1 MKVVF
6 SAYAKQELD
15 DVVRYLTR
23 RSTGRAKKRRAGEL
37 DLLGVIQNEQL
48 PNRHSCY
55 IACGRINHSVS
66 VYPGATEFTRIPREL
81 ISFES
86 PLL

>member
-55 IACGRINHSVS
+55 IA
-66 VYPGATEFTRIPREL
+66 
-81 ISFES
+81 
-86 PLL
+86 